1 MVQRLEGCA
10 RLPGEPTA
18 WVPWGL
24 AACVVGSAVSSVREA
39 THDQP
44 AWRER
49 SNFILATAIESGNT
63 DVMTEQLWGRKIDDR
78 HFELCC
84 IPFFAYDLALGDVVE
99 TDENYLIRRVSK
111 PSGRYVF
118 RVWFGE
124 SFHPRDE
131 VAAELKSLGALLEWS
146 SPNLLAVDTRDAAH
160 AQQVADYLQKQ
171 EDAARLVY
179 ETGKTA

>member
-1 MVQRLEGCA
+1 MVGA
-10 RLPGEPTA
+10 AVTP
-18 WVPWGL
+18 VP
-24 AACVVGSAVSSVREA
+24 EA
-39 THDQP
+39 THDRP
-44 AWRER
+44 VWRER

-63 DVMTEQLWGRKIDDR
+63 DVVTEQLWGRKIDDR

-99 TDENYLIRRVSK
+99 TDENYLVRQVSK

-118 RVWFGE
+118 RVWFGQ

-131 VAAELKSLGALLEWS
+131 VASALELHGALLEWS
-146 SPNLLAVDTRDAAH
+146 SPNLLAVDARDAAH
-160 AQQVADYLQKQ
+160 AQQIADYLQEQ
-171 EDAARLVY
+171 EDAGRLMY